1 MTLGQRIKTARHF
14 RGITQKEFGKML
26 GYTTGGDVRVA
37 QYEKGT
43 RTPKENVRRKMA
55 EILCV
60 SPKVFSPTVGLN
72 TGDLMETIFWLEDM
86 KGGGDIYDCFK
97 TWEAMKKKIETGEIS
112 EAEYLEWKLTWQ

>member
-1 MTLGQRIKTARHF
+1 MTLGQRIKTARQF

-97 TWEAMKKKIETGEIS
+97 TWEAMKKKIEAGEIS